1 MVILQTDN
9 FHLTIAHVLSYI
21 SNTHRWNQTKDR
33 LMDYDLHLQRGVGV
47 EHDDTQLPRVKVYK
61 AVVGK
66 KQDGEIAA
74 LKERIRRNPKTL
86 FVCIQDECHFGLTA
100 KGMHRFYHRKQ

>member
-1 MVILQTDN
+1 
-9 FHLTIAHVLSYI
+9 
-21 SNTHRWNQTKDR
+21 
-33 LMDYDLHLQRGVGV
+33 MDYDLHLQRSVGV
-47 EHDDTQLPRVKVYK
+47 AKGHAGAKGSTGATGASPQGSKGHAGATGAKGATDDTQLPRVKVYK

-74 LKERIRRNPKTL
+74 LKDKIRRNPKTL